1 MSLDPSASDWL
12 WLIKAGRSVLTLF
25 WRAITPPKPE
35 IKLKPCLLVVED
47 DRAQREIL
55 HYYLRSLG
63 YRPDVVTTAEAGL
76 ALLHE
81 RKHQLAFVDIRL
93 PMMSGLE
100 LAKLMRKESPQ
111 THVIIMAGYAPDLSE
126 LEIGEYVG
134 VIRKPFDVKEVERAI
149 QLTNL

>member
-1 MSLDPSASDWL
+1 MSLDLNAEDLTWL
-12 WLIKAGRSVLTLF
+12 VKAGRWITGLF
-25 WRAITPPKPE
+25 WKLLIPPKPD

-47 DRAQREIL
+47 DKAQREIL

-63 YRPDVVTTAEAGL
+63 YRPDVATTAEVGL

-111 THVIIMAGYAPDLSE
+111 THVIIMAGSTLDLTK
-126 LEIGEYVG
+126 LEKGEYVG
-134 VIRKPFDVKEVERAI
+134 VLTKPFDVKEVERAI
-149 QLTNL
+149 QLTKL